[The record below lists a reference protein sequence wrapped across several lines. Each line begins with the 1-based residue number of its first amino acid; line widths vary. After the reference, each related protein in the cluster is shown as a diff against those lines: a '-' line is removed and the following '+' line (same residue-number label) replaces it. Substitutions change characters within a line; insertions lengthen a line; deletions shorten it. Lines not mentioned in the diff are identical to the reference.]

1 MSAKLLFLISFC
13 LFILFGCVNTD
24 EKPDGFLLNVVAD
37 GKSEYVIIRGDIA
50 SDEEIDAAVMLRDS
64 ILNSTGVKLQIKTDW
79 MKDESDIPVSAKEIL
94 IGHTNRTESDMLLNP
109 GECVVTVSGNR
120 IIVSGS
126 GSGTVR
132 TAAEYFVSAFAD
144 KDKVSV
150 PAETDM
156 RFMVDTPIDETAG
169 VPIIEEEGD
178 GMPLNAKI
186 KLLNG
191 IPRLYINDEYTV
203 PTLFFGNTD
212 IGTNVTEQAL
222 MAAKA
227 GIHLHSVIYN
237 LNFDDDYTDTESY
250 AYINLR
256 ACIDAILKGDPKAK
270 IVLRVNTGA
279 YFNADNI
286 SENDWRYKDRI
297 LYTDGS
303 SAGLASTAS
312 DIWAEEAKLRIAAI
326 VHYMRS
332 SPVYRD
338 HLACIHLEKGEWF
351 EYGFRENGSDVSQAN
366 DDMFRLWLTE
376 LYKTDSAFNIAWDV
390 TYGLAGA
397 EVPRDLPNN
406 ISSDNSYPNT
416 LMLTPSEQRYVD
428 YLDYIG
434 ELVSGRIEDFA
445 KTVKT
450 ASGGNL
456 LVITF
461 YGYLFE
467 LSDAQSGHYDMQ
479 SLLRSEYIDGFAA
492 PVSYDDR
499 TGINGGAGASSA
511 YMTVIDSVTRHSK
524 LWFQESDQRTY
535 INFSPDGGWLPN
547 LNTLEDIFQV
557 HRREVGMSMVHG
569 NAMWAMDLMG
579 TGWLLNQDI
588 WDNLAGLNKVYS
600 AYIETQKEPSS
611 YDVVFVVDEK
621 AESIAGQPSYN
632 VSMNL
637 LSRTRLE
644 AYHAG
649 AAFAFA
655 EIKDVKDGLFDDAKL
670 YIFMNPYRLESSEA
684 KILADKLR
692 IGGKTAVFMYG
703 FGDLESADVKM
714 LCGMEFTVSDNGA
727 TNMKLTAEGES
738 KGFAKP
744 DVRQTVTPQ
753 YSVSGGQNETYAD
766 FSNGNGASIAL
777 FDDGVLKSVFFGGT
791 ILNRQNIRALCGIAG
806 VNILSDDNDVV
817 IANDSMIV
825 YCASSEGQKSLK
837 FDKPTDVYDYFN
849 GKSYE
854 TVTSVDFKS
863 VFGETYYFFLGD
875 TAGSITK
882 Q

>member
-1 MSAKLLFLISFC
+1 MVNKLLLII
-13 LFILFGCVNTD
+13 LFSLFTLFGCVIKNQTP
-24 EKPDGFLLNVVAD
+24 EKLLLNVVAD
-37 GKSEYVIIRGDIA
+37 GKTEYVIIRGDIA
-50 SDEEIDAAVMLRDS
+50 SEEEIDAAVMLRDS
-64 ILNSTGVKLQIKTDW
+64 ILNTAGVKLQIKTDW
-79 MKDESDIPVSAKEIL
+79 IKNESDIPASAKEIL
-94 IGHTNRTESDMLLNP
+94 IGQTNRTESDISLDS
-109 GECVVTVSGNR
+109 GECVVAVSGDR
-120 IIVSGS
+120 IIISGS
-126 GSGTVR
+126 GSGSVR
-132 TAAEYFVSAFAD
+132 AAAGYFVSAFVE
-144 KDKVSV
+144 KDGVSV

-156 RFMVDTPIDETAG
+156 RFTIETPASETTG
-169 VPIIEEEGD
+169 TPMMEEEGD

-186 KLLNG
+186 KRLNG
-191 IPRLYINDEYTV
+191 IPRLYINDELTV

-212 IGTNVTEQAL
+212 IGTNVTEQAV

-237 LNFDDDYTDTESY
+237 LHFNDDYTDTESY

-256 ACIDAILKGDPKAK
+256 TCMDAILKGDPKAK

-279 YFNADNI
+279 YFNTGSI
-286 SENDWRYKDRI
+286 SEDDWRFTDRI
-297 LYTDGS
+297 RYTDGS

-312 DIWAEEAKLRIAAI
+312 DIWAEEVKIRLAAI
-326 VHYMRS
+326 VDYMRS

-351 EYGFRENGSDVSQAN
+351 EYGFRENGSDISQVN
-366 DDMFRLWLTE
+366 DEKFRLWLTNI
-376 LYKTDSAFNIAWDV
+376 YKTDAALNTAWDV
-390 TYGLAGA
+390 TYGLSGA
-397 EVPRDLPNN
+397 QVPRDLPNN
-406 ISSDNSYPNT
+406 ISSDHAYPNT

-434 ELVSGRIEDFA
+434 DLVSGRIEDFA

-450 ASGGNL
+450 ASDGNL
-456 LVITF
+456 LVIAF

-479 SLLRSEYIDGFAA
+479 KLLRSEYVDGFAA

-499 TGINGGAGASSA
+499 TGINGGAGATSA
-511 YMTVIDSVTRHSK
+511 YMTVIDSVTRHGK
-524 LWFQESDQRTY
+524 LWFQESDQRTF

-588 WDNLAGLNKVYS
+588 WDNLAALNKIYS
-600 AYIETQKEPSS
+600 DYIKTQTAPSS
-611 YDVVFVVDEK
+611 YDVVFVIDEK
-621 AESIAGQPSYN
+621 AESIAGMPSYN

-649 AAFAFA
+649 AAIAFA
-655 EIKDVKDGLFDDAKL
+655 EISDVADGLFDDAKL
-670 YIFMNPYRLESSEA
+670 YIFMNPYRIESSEA
-684 KILADKLR
+684 KTLVDKLR
-692 IGGKTAVFMYG
+692 SGGKTAVFMYG
-703 FGDLESADVKM
+703 FGGLESADVKM
-714 LCGMEFTVSDNGA
+714 LCGMDFTISDNGT

-738 KGFAKP
+738 KGFEKP

-753 YSVSGGQNETYAD
+753 YSVFGGQSETYAE
-766 FSNGNGASIAL
+766 FSKENGASIAL
-777 FDDGVLKSVFFGGT
+777 LDDGVLKSVFFGGT

-817 IANDSMIV
+817 IANDSLIV
-825 YCASSEGQKSLK
+825 YCASAEGQKSLK

-849 GKSYE
+849 DKSYKR
-854 TVTSVDFKS
+854 VTSVEFNA

-875 TAGSITK
+875 AAEKMK